1 MTMALS
7 NRTILHIDMDAFF
20 ASVEQRDDPSLRGK
34 PVLVGGQG
42 ARGVVA
48 AASYE
53 ARQFG
58 CRSAMPMQKAMKACP
73 EAVIVAPNFSRYEE
87 ISSRVMSIL
96 EEATPLLQPLSID
109 EAFLDVTGS
118 LRLLGDGLSI
128 GTQLRKRI
136 AEELQLTASV
146 GIGPNKFVAKLASE
160 VNKPDGMAVFA
171 AEGLAEAL
179 APLGVERMWGV
190 GPVML
195 SRFRA
200 CGIRTFADLQSW
212 SADRLASTFGN
223 ATARFHALSHGQD
236 DRPVETDIKAK
247 SIGHEQTFQSDLAD
261 PEEVEAILLRHVERV
276 ARRLRRTT
284 RTARHV
290 VVKIRD
296 GEFVTQTRS
305 ATLEE
310 PTDRTDV
317 LWAKAVGIFRDWAA
331 EEFRPIRLIGFHAG
345 RFEEAEASLFSDPG
359 DDRSRR
365 LDEATDLIKNRFGDD
380 AIARTASAFPPG
392 SSTSRS
398 EGASRES

>member
-1 MTMALS
+1 MASS

-20 ASVEQRDDPSLRGK
+20 ASVEQRDDPALRGK

-42 ARGVVA
+42 SRGVVA

-53 ARQFG
+53 ARRYG
-58 CRSAMPMQKAMKACP
+58 CRSAMPMQRAMKACP
-73 EAVIVAPNFSRYEE
+73 DAVIVAPNFSRYEE

-118 LRLLGDGLSI
+118 QRLLGDGPSI
-128 GTQLRKRI
+128 GAHLRKRI
-136 AEELQLTASV
+136 VEEVQLTASV

-190 GPVML
+190 GPVLL

-200 CGIRTFADLQSW
+200 CGIRTFGDVQRW

-236 DRPVETDIKAK
+236 DRPVETDLKAK

-261 PEEVEAILLRHVERV
+261 PEEVEAILLRNWMRV
-276 ARRLRRTT
+276 C
-284 RTARHV
+284 
-290 VVKIRD
+290 
-296 GEFVTQTRS
+296 S
-305 ATLEE
+305 
-310 PTDRTDV
+310 
-317 LWAKAVGIFRDWAA
+317 
-331 EEFRPIRLIGFHAG
+331 
-345 RFEEAEASLFSDPG
+345 
-359 DDRSRR
+359 
-365 LDEATDLIKNRFGDD
+365 
-380 AIARTASAFPPG
+380 
-392 SSTSRS
+392 
-398 EGASRES
+398 